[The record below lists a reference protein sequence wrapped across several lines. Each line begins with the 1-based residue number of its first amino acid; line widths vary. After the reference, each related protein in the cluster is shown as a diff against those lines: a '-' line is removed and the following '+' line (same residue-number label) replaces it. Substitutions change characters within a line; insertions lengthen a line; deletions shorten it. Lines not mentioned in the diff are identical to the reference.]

1 MTAEERKRLQRA
13 AAVAA
18 RRAIE
23 PETRRIWNHELA
35 QGVINS
41 AAYSGAADPEKAYM
55 LKYVYSYADHIAKYE
70 VNNDYSLAKWEMAA
84 YKSANPMQ
92 AIIDHAREYYNPDK
106 EN

>member
-1 MTAEERKRLQRA
+1 MIGNDELLEVLRLRLSKKRLQHSKN
-13 AAVAA
+13 VADEA
-18 RRAIE
+18 QR
-23 PETRRIWNHELA
+23 LA
-35 QGVINS
+35 EKYG
-41 AAYSGAADPEKAYM
+41 ADPEKAYM